1 MPLMRPRN
9 SLLAVLPAA
18 LTLLA
23 AAPASAQ
30 SPTERAID
38 SLLARMTLEEKLGQL
53 NLLSVSDNRVSD
65 EQLDLV
71 RQGRV
76 GGFFNLTGAAV
87 TREIQR
93 IAVTESRLQIPLIFG
108 HDVIHGYRT
117 IFPIPLAE
125 AASWDPEAVE
135 AAARVAAR
143 EAAAAGLHWTF
154 APMVDIARDP
164 RWGRIAEGAGED
176 PYLGSAMAAA
186 RVRGFQGAD
195 LRAPDAVMATVKHF
209 AAYGGAEGGR
219 DYNTVDVSERSL
231 REVYLPPFQAAI
243 EAGAGS
249 IMTSFNEIAGV
260 PSTANRWLLA
270 TLLRR
275 EWGFRGFVVSD
286 WTSVEELQLHGVAAS
301 RADAGKLALEAGTD
315 MDMQSR
321 IYLDDLP
328 ALVRARRIP
337 GAVVNTA
344 VRRVL
349 RAKASL
355 GLFEDPYRG
364 ASVERER
371 AVQLAPE
378 HRELARR
385 VGREAIV
392 LLKNDGSLLP
402 LGPRV
407 RTLAVIGPLADDQAA
422 TLGSWPGRGE
432 ATDAVTPLA
441 GVKARAG
448 STRVLYT
455 RGSGITDTS
464 TAGFAEAVAV
474 ARQADLALL
483 VLGEAGDMSGEAASR
498 ASLALP
504 GAQQRLLEAVHGT
517 GTPMVLVLMS
527 GRPLAVQWA
536 ADHVPTIVQA
546 WFLGLETGPA
556 LADVLFGDVSPS
568 GKLPVTIPRTVGQVP
583 LYYNHKNTGRPP
595 SADRYTSKY
604 IDAPVTPLFPFG
616 HGLSYTTFT
625 YRDLLL
631 GAPSIAPGGTLTV
644 SVTVTNTG
652 AREGAEVVQLYV
664 HDEVASVT
672 RPVRSLAGFQR
683 VSLQPGEAR
692 IVELTL
698 TPQELGFYGQD
709 MKFVVEPGRFRV
721 LVGGSSVD
729 GVEAGFEVRARTGP
743 PSRRG
748 SGASPP

>member
-1 MPLMRPRN
+1 MRPRN